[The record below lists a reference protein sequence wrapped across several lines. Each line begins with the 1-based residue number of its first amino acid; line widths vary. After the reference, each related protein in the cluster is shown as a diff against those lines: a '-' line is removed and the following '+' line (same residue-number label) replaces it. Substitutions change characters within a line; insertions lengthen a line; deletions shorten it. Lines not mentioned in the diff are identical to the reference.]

1 MDGYVLRVWCRAA
14 IAAVLSSFMI
24 AAPAPAPQGHASATA
39 RTPMPAAPPAA
50 APRQAQSPLELVL
63 TGMSERVVTPRT
75 TLTIKGHVINR
86 SGRPLT
92 GVYYRFRYFPQR
104 MTSRGQLAQAARW
117 SVANL
122 PNAAE
127 PRPLGNLAAGNAPVP
142 WQLTVRA
149 KDLGLRDFGAYPIG
163 VEFFTA
169 AGQQLAGQVTFLVWR
184 PPTGNYRPTAIGW
197 VWPVA
202 DRMRRTAD
210 EAFLDDGLDR
220 QLRPD
225 GRLGGLVTAAEKTST
240 PITWAIDPAVLDD
253 AQAMTRPYTVRTTGR
268 KQTDRPA
275 SSHARSWLDR
285 LKKASSGDPYF
296 VLPYADVDAEAL
308 LRNGMGRYLEI
319 SYKHMEAA
327 QRVLGRPAPLEI
339 GWPAEGAAST
349 RTLGRMA
356 QLGTDSFLL
365 SGALFQP
372 AQATFTPGAPTTV
385 RTAAGQRNVVAYDPV
400 LSEIVSAGTR
410 DPGARLLAEQRF
422 LAETA
427 MITAELPLQSR
438 VIVIAPHRRWNPD
451 PAFAENLLRWTADL
465 PWLRPARV
473 DRIAQTKRREPMAFT
488 GYPSDHQAQELG
500 RAYLGEVK
508 KIAARASTFSTIFQP
523 MSWPYER
530 AVLRTL
536 SGSWRGGGSRARH
549 ARAARDLFGE
559 LLDDEIDK
567 VRVSRRGDTVQL
579 AGRTGRVPF
588 TITNG
593 LDRTVRLQVKITSRI
608 PARLQ
613 IGEYT
618 RTIEVGPH
626 ESPSIDFEVE
636 SYAQGQALI
645 DIELL
650 TPEGKAFRPAHTLRI
665 NTTGY
670 GPVAL
675 LITGGSLAVLFVG
688 VGFRAMRARRRNK
701 MEAAGD
707 GASGGEPPPWPDE
720 PARSAER
727 AEPAD
732 PAGSGEPA
740 KPTEPTE
747 PAEP

>member
-1 MDGYVLRVWCRAA
+1 MDGYVLRVWRRAA
-14 IAAVLSSFMI
+14 IVAVLSSCVI

-39 RTPMPAAPPAA
+39 YAPLPAAPSAA
-50 APRQAQSPLELVL
+50 APRQAQTPLELVL
-63 TGMSERVVTPRT
+63 TDISERVVTPQT
-75 TLTIKGHVINR
+75 TLTIKGHVANR

-92 GVYYRFRYFPQR
+92 GVYYRFRYFPHR

-122 PNAAE
+122 PNSTA
-127 PRPLGNLAAGNAPVP
+127 PRPLGNLPADNAPVP

-149 KDLGLRDFGAYPIG
+149 KELGLRDFGAYPIG

-169 AGQQLAGQVTFLVWR
+169 AGQPLAGQVTFMVWR

-202 DRMRRTAD
+202 DQIRRTTD
-210 EAFLDDGLDR
+210 EAFLDNGLDQ
-220 QLRPD
+220 QLRPN
-225 GRLGGLVTAAEKTST
+225 GRLGGLLTAAEKTNT
-240 PITWAIDPAVLDD
+240 PLTWAIDPAVLDD
-253 AQAMTRPYTVRTTGR
+253 AQAMTRPYTVRPPGR
-268 KQTDRPA
+268 KQVDRPA
-275 SSHARSWLDR
+275 NHNARAWLDR
-285 LKKASSGDPYF
+285 LRKASAGDSYF

-319 SYKHMEAA
+319 SYKHMGLAH
-327 QRVLGRPAPLEI
+327 RVLGRPATVKI
-339 GWPAEGAAST
+339 GWPAGGAASP

-365 SGALFQP
+365 SSALFQP
-372 AQATFTPGAPTTV
+372 AQVTFTPGAPTTV
-385 RTAAGQRNVVAYDPV
+385 RTSAGQRNVVAYDPV

-410 DPGARLLAEQRF
+410 DPGTRLLAEQRF

-438 VIVIAPHRRWNPD
+438 TIVIAPDRRWDPD
-451 PAFAENLLRWTADL
+451 PLFAENLLRWTADL
-465 PWLRPARV
+465 PWLKPARV
-473 DRIAQTKRREPMAFT
+473 DRIAQAKRREPMTFL
-488 GYPSDHQAQELG
+488 GYPSAYQAQELG

-508 KIAARASTFSTIFQP
+508 KIAGRASTFSTIFEP
-523 MSWPYER
+523 VNWPYER
-530 AVLRTL
+530 AVLRTV
-536 SGSWRGGGSRARH
+536 SGSWRGGGTRIRR

-618 RTIEVGPH
+618 HLIEVGPH

-650 TPEGKAFRPAHTLRI
+650 TPQGKTFRPAHTLRI

-707 GASGGEPPPWPDE
+707 GAPGGEPPPWPEE
-720 PARSAER
+720 PAESTERAEPAEPADSAER
-727 AEPAD
+727 AEP
-732 PAGSGEPA
+732 
-740 KPTEPTE
+740 
-747 PAEP
+747 